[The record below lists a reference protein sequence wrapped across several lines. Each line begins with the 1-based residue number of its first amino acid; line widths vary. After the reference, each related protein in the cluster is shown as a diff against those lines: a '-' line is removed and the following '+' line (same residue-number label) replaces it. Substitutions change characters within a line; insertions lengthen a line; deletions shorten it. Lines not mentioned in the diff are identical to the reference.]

1 MIGAAASKH
10 SMRSNS
16 SDKVYI
22 QNRSCLYSGSNH
34 RQYISLFCLAS
45 SRLMCVV
52 SFQGT
57 KRWLDEMIKKYGA
70 KDKRKRKKEDEVK
83 LENIIN

>member
-1 MIGAAASKH
+1 
-10 SMRSNS
+10 
-16 SDKVYI
+16 
-22 QNRSCLYSGSNH
+22 
-34 RQYISLFCLAS
+34 
-45 SRLMCVV
+45 MCVV